1 MINNSDT
8 MSLVLVQH
16 LLPKERE
23 NSRRTAGN
31 GAPLQGRQGIL
42 HTLDSKALFFSELL
56 LKVIY
61 TVFNTRCLSHY
72 LHLSKSNY
80 LKLLDFPCSVLP
92 NKVSLLSGYLA
103 KVA

>member
-23 NSRRTAGN
+23 NSRRTTGN

-42 HTLDSKALFFSELL
+42 HTLDSYALFFSELL

-92 NKVSLLSGYLA
+92 NKVSSLSGYLA